1 MSKTAPRVS
10 IPIAHGC
17 ERIASANVEVYIY
30 LCEFK
35 GGMSRYF
42 QQFCLN

>member
-17 ERIASANVEVYIY
+17 ERIAQVLPMLKCTYICAS
-30 LCEFK
+30 LK
-35 GGMSRYF
+35 GVCHVIFS
-42 QQFCLN
+42 NSV